1 MSNRIVQGLWIG
13 PELSVMERLSA
24 ASFMAH
30 GHEYH
35 LYVYDDVRGVPA
47 GARLRDANEILP
59 ASMIFQYAHS
69 KSYAGFA
76 NHFRYQL
83 LFDRGGWWADT
94 DVICVKPFS
103 FDDEHLIST
112 EEHKG
117 APFANNG
124 VMKAPAGSPLMD
136 YLCGVCRAKDPEQ
149 LVWGETGPKLL
160 DEAVRQFGLER
171 YLKPPPVFCPL
182 GYLEWEKA
190 LDAEAPPAL
199 GEATHAVH
207 LWNEMWRRA
216 GRDKNGRHPPGCLY
230 EQLKREYLGSVEEAV
245 IL

>member
-1 MSNRIVQGLWIG
+1 MSNHVVQGLWIG

-47 GARLRDANEILP
+47 GVRVRDADEILP
-59 ASMIFQYAHS
+59 ASMIFQYSHS

-103 FDDEHLIST
+103 FDDEHVIST

-160 DEAVRQFGLER
+160 DEALRQFGLEH
-171 YLKPPPVFCPL
+171 YLKPPRVFCPL

-190 LDAEAPPAL
+190 LDADAPPAL
-199 GEATHAVH
+199 DEETHAVH

-216 GRDKNGRHPPGCLY
+216 ERDKNARHAHGCLY
-230 EQLKREYLGSVEEAV
+230 ERLKRKYLGSVDEAV
-245 IL
+245 VP

>member
-1 MSNRIVQGLWIG
+1 MSDRIVQGLWIG

-35 LYVYDDVRGVPA
+35 LYVYDDVRRVPA
-47 GARLRDANEILP
+47 GVRLRDANEILP
-59 ASMIFQYAHS
+59 ASMIFQYSHS

-83 LFDRGGWWADT
+83 LLDKGGWWADT
-94 DVICVKPFS
+94 DVVCLKPFAFPGEYVFS
-103 FDDEHLIST
+103 S

-124 VMKAPAGSPLMD
+124 VMKAPAGSELLAH
-136 YLCGVCRAKDPEQ
+136 LCGVCRAKDPAE
-149 LVWGETGPKLL
+149 LLWGETGPKLL
-160 DEAVRQFGLER
+160 NEAVKSFALEQYVEQPR
-171 YLKPPPVFCPL
+171 VFCPF
-182 GYLEWEKA
+182 GYLEWEAA
-190 LDAEAPPAL
+190 LDPDARPAFD
-199 GEATHAVH
+199 ESTRAVH

-216 GRDKNGRHPPGCLY
+216 GRDKDGRHHPGCLY
-230 EQLKREYLGSVEEAV
+230 
-245 IL
+245 